1 MGIATS
7 ADNLLED
14 TLSSISGISVDGL
27 IGDEI
32 GIEQAGNNFSEE
44 GDRFLM
50 EFLRVAN
57 VAEGDLIKGV
67 F

>member
-14 TLSSISGISVDGL
+14 TLSSISGIGVDGL

-32 GIEQAGNNFSEE
+32 GIEQAGNDFSEE